1 MSGRPT
7 ILFVADAVTLA
18 HVARPCSLAAKLD
31 PAKFSVVLA
40 CDPRYHNFLEKLDF
54 PLRSL
59 PSIASERFLKAAA
72 KGQPLYDTR
81 SLCSYVRDDLALL
94 ASVRPAAVV
103 GDHRL
108 SLSVSARLSGIPYL
122 NIANAYWSPY
132 AVGRLLPLP
141 DLPINRYVDTRIAQ
155 SLFRLAWPLA
165 SAWHSRPLNR
175 VRRQYG
181 LPSLGNDW
189 FRTYTDGDFTLYA
202 DASEL
207 VPTIDLPTSHT
218 YLGPILWSPEIAL
231 PDWWNDLPND
241 RPLIYATMGSSGNP
255 ALLDLVLTA
264 LADLPLTI
272 VATTAG
278 GAPRGTA
285 PANAR
290 LVTYAPGEQLAG
302 RADLMICNGGSLTVY
317 QSLSAG
323 KPLLGIASHMDQQL
337 SMIYVEQAGVGKL
350 LRSDELNA
358 TNLRRWVAQ
367 LLADQEMR
375 RRARNLAHAL
385 AAYFPAQRLSNIL
398 AKITGHAQH

>member
-7 ILFVADAVTLA
+7 VLFVADAVTLA
-18 HVARPCSLAAKLD
+18 HVARPCSLARKLD
-31 PAKFSVVLA
+31 PAQFSVVLA
-40 CDPRYHNFLEKLDF
+40 CDPRFNNFLKDNHF
-54 PLRSL
+54 PVLPL
-59 PSIASERFLKAAA
+59 PSIGSERFLNAAA

-81 SLCSYVRDDLALL
+81 ALRSYVRDDLALL

-108 SLSVSARLSGIPYL
+108 SLSVSARLSGVPYL
-122 NIANAYWSPY
+122 NISNAYWSPY
-132 AVGRLLPLP
+132 VVGRSLPLP
-141 DLPINRYVDTRIAQ
+141 NLPINRHVNPRIAQ
-155 SLFRLAWPLA
+155 SLFRLGWPLA

-175 VRRQYG
+175 VRREHG
-181 LPSLGNDW
+181 LPSLGSDW
-189 FRTYTDGDFTLYA
+189 FRTYTDGDYTLYA

-207 VPTIDLPTSHT
+207 VPTIDLPANHS
-218 YLGPILWSPEIAL
+218 YLGPILWSPDVAL

-278 GAPRGTA
+278 SSSHCVAPV
-285 PANAR
+285 NAR
-290 LVTYAPGEQLAG
+290 LVPYAPGEQLAA

-317 QSLSAG
+317 QSLCAG

-337 SMIYVEQAGVGKL
+337 SMSYVEQAGVGKL

-358 TNLRRWVAQ
+358 EKLRRAVTQ
-367 LLADQEMR
+367 LLVDQKMQQ
-375 RRARNLAHAL
+375 RAQTLAHAL
-385 AAYFPAQRLSNIL
+385 AAYFPAQRLSQIL
-398 AKITGHAQH
+398 AKATGHAQS